1 MWARCGLTDVELL
14 YGARRGDA
22 EAWRTLY
29 ARYLPFVWRQAH
41 ALLGDPHAAED
52 VTSEVMLALLRNIDN
67 LESEV
72 PKLGGWLRAVVRCKV
87 ADHQRALIRARTK
100 MAVAAN
106 LLAADDAQTQPAPSV
121 PLEVIETKSRVHLA
135 LDALPER
142 QRILLEWKYLDA
154 LSVREM
160 AERLGE
166 TEKAVESVLYRARR
180 EFRRLFDSQRL
191 LDPVVLKNGEVPAEG
206 KAHS

>member
-1 MWARCGLTDVELL
+1 LTDVELL

-29 ARYLPFVWRQAH
+29 VRYLPFVWRQAH

-52 VTSEVMLALLRNIDN
+52 VTSEVMLALLRNIQN

-72 PKLGGWLRAVVRCKV
+72 PKLGGWLRTVVRCKA
-87 ADHQRALIRARTK
+87 ADHQRTLIRSRAK
-100 MAVAAN
+100 MAVAAAR
-106 LLAADDAQTQPAPSV
+106 LEADGSSKQLGPSA
-121 PLEVIETKSRVHLA
+121 PLEVVETKNRVHLA
-135 LDALPER
+135 LDTLPER
-142 QRILLEWKYLDA
+142 QRMVLEWKYLDG

-180 EFRRLFDSQRL
+180 EFRRLFDTQRL
-191 LDPVVLKNGEVPAEG
+191 IDPVLIKNGDVIAEN
-206 KAHS
+206 KALS

>member
-14 YGARRGDA
+14 YGARGGDA

-41 ALLGDPHAAED
+41 ALLGDLHAAED
-52 VTSEVMLALLRNIDN
+52 VTSEVMLALLRNIQN

-72 PKLGGWLRAVVRCKV
+72 PKLGGWLRAVVRCKA
-87 ADHQRALIRARTK
+87 ADHQRALIRSRAK
-100 MAVAAN
+100 MVVAASRLEAN
-106 LLAADDAQTQPAPSV
+106 GSQTQLGPSA
-121 PLEVIETKSRVHLA
+121 PLEVVETKRRVHMA

-142 QRILLEWKYLDA
+142 QRIVLEWKYLDA

-180 EFRRLFDSQRL
+180 EFRRLFDLPRL
-191 LDPVVLKNGEVPAEG
+191 LDPVLIKNVGATAED

>member
-14 YGARRGDA
+14 YGAQRGDA

-29 ARYLPFVWRQAH
+29 GRYLPFVWRQAH

-52 VTSEVMLALLRNIDN
+52 VASEVMLALLRNIQN

-72 PKLGGWLRAVVRCKV
+72 PKLGGWLRTVVRCKA
-87 ADHQRALIRARTK
+87 ADHQRALIRGRAK
-100 MAVAAN
+100 MAAAATR
-106 LLAADDAQTQPAPSV
+106 LAADDSHTQLAPSV
-121 PLEVIETKSRVHLA
+121 PLEVVETKSRVHLA
-135 LDALPER
+135 LDSLPER
-142 QRILLEWKYLDA
+142 QRMVLEWKYLEGLA
-154 LSVREM
+154 VRDM

-180 EFRRLFDSQRL
+180 EFRRLFDTQRL
-191 LDPVVLKNGEVPAEG
+191 LDPVLIKNGDAIVED
-206 KAHS
+206 KARS

>member
-41 ALLGDPHAAED
+41 TLLGDPHAAED

-67 LESEV
+67 LESDV
-72 PKLGGWLRAVVRCKV
+72 PKLGGWLRTVVRCKV

-106 LLAADDAQTQPAPSV
+106 LLSADGAQTQPTPSV
-121 PLEVIETKSRVHLA
+121 PLEVVETKSRVHLA

-142 QRILLEWKYLDA
+142 QRIVLEWKYLDA

-160 AERLGE
+160 AARLGE

-180 EFRRLFDSQRL
+180 EFRRLFDSQHL
-191 LDPVVLKNGEVPAEG
+191 LNPVVMKNGEVPAEG

>member
-1 MWARCGLTDVELL
+1 LTDVELL

-41 ALLGDPHAAED
+41 TLLGDPHAAED

-67 LESEV
+67 LESDV
-72 PKLGGWLRAVVRCKV
+72 PKLGGWLRTVVRCKV

-106 LLAADDAQTQPAPSV
+106 LLSADGAQTQPAPSV
-121 PLEVIETKSRVHLA
+121 PLEVVETKSRVHLA

-142 QRILLEWKYLDA
+142 QRIVLEWKYLDA

-160 AERLGE
+160 AARLGE

-180 EFRRLFDSQRL
+180 EFRRLFDSQHL
-191 LDPVVLKNGEVPAEG
+191 LNPVVMKNGEVPAEG

>member
-14 YGARRGDA
+14 YGARQGDA

-29 ARYLPFVWRQAH
+29 ARYLPLVWRQAH

-52 VTSEVMLALLRNIDN
+52 VTSEVMLALLRNIQN
-67 LESEV
+67 LQSEV
-72 PKLGGWLRAVVRCKV
+72 PKLGGWLRAVVRCKA
-87 ADHQRALIRARTK
+87 ADHQRALIRSRAK
-100 MAVAAN
+100 MSIAASR
-106 LLAADDAQTQPAPSV
+106 LEADGLQTQLGPSA
-121 PLEVIETKSRVHLA
+121 PLEVSETKSRVHLV

-142 QRILLEWKYLDA
+142 QRIVLEWKYLDA

-180 EFRRLFDSQRL
+180 EFRRLFDMPRS
-191 LDPVVLKNGEVPAEG
+191 LDPVLIKNIDATTRG
-206 KAHS
+206 

>member
-14 YGARRGDA
+14 YGARQGDA

-29 ARYLPFVWRQAH
+29 GRYLPFVWRQAH
-41 ALLGDPHAAED
+41 AILGDSHAAED
-52 VTSEVMLALLRNIDN
+52 VTSEVMLALLRNIQN
-67 LESEV
+67 LESDV
-72 PKLGGWLRAVVRCKV
+72 PKLGGWLRAVVRCKA
-87 ADHQRALIRARTK
+87 ADHQRALIRSRTK
-100 MAVAAN
+100 LAVAATR
-106 LLAADDAQTQPAPSV
+106 LAANDSQTQPAPSA
-121 PLEVIETKSRVHLA
+121 PLEVVETKSRVHLA

-142 QRILLEWKYLDA
+142 QRIVLEWKYLDS

-166 TEKAVESVLYRARR
+166 TEKAVESVLYRGRR
-180 EFRRLFDSQRL
+180 EFRRLFDSRRL
-191 LDPVVLKNGEVPAEG
+191 LEPVLIKDGDVATEG